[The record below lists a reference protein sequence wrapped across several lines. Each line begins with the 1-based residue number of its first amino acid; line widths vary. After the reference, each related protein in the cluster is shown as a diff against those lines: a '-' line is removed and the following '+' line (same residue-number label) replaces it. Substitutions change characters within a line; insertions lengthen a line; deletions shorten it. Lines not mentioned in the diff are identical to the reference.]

1 MVCYSFRSEEECKET
16 CSYYITEPVLYSVT
30 RPGEGGAG
38 LPPTRPGE
46 GGAGLPPK
54 RPGEGGAG
62 LPPKRPGEGGAG
74 LPPVN
79 LGVLPPV
86 SNTMVYDLNSSI
98 LQLKWFVCI
107 IEKNKDESVKT

>member
-62 LPPKRPGEGGAG
+62 LPP
-74 LPPVN
+74 VN